1 MKVNKQRYIENAVWE
16 LVDSL
21 IGNKNNN
28 SIWSDM
34 ERLLIKRALEKT
46 NGNQVR
52 ASNLLG
58 ISRNTLRKRMEK
70 YKIAKKVKIVEKGE

>member
-1 MKVNKQRYIENAVWE
+1 MKVNKKKYVENTVWE

-21 IGNKNNN
+21 LGNKNNHGV
-28 SIWSDM
+28 WPEV
-34 ERLLIKRALEKT
+34 ERLLIKWALEKT
-46 NGNQVR
+46 GGNQVR

-70 YKIAKKVKIVEKGE
+70 YKIAKKIKIVEKGE